1 MKLSD
6 SDLLEL
12 SALCDQLIDG
22 VIEEPGK
29 VRLESMLS
37 ESASARRF
45 YVRMLG
51 QSASLFDYAGEM
63 QADAP
68 EARGVKRRRSDLKRW
83 GGVLAGLAAA
93 AGVALLF
100 WWSQSVIREVPSG
113 QKSAE
118 LEGGDEGVGRISGLG
133 DCQWAGGGREL
144 GSELRQGERIEL
156 KKGTAEITFDCG
168 AVVTIEGPTVMEM
181 SSAWEAVVVRGTL
194 RAVVP
199 REAVGFRVG
208 NASVEVVDL
217 GTEFSLVAEVD
228 GGAEVFVHQ
237 GSVEATPKDGAGNDL
252 SSIILKEH
260 EGRRFEA
267 RGILEVT
274 DTAAKLARL
283 KQSPTLERVSRPTHW
298 VRWSFDEPGGVAFAE
313 TGKQGSEMFSA
324 QIEPPGEA
332 LSAGT
337 RTEGRWN
344 RALLLDGKTFA
355 QAPFP
360 RVTKFTQRT
369 VAFWIQIPVE
379 TSTANGG
386 TILAWPLGG
395 NGRGIEVGWNR
406 DPLEGTVG
414 ALKTGNGRHSLIGN
428 TPIRDGQWHHLA
440 VVFSVKQKATGNL
453 QMRQYVDGRLDGVSL
468 RRNFKR
474 ARGENLGLQAKV
486 GGGDE
491 MLWIGANIPS
501 QRKGESFRGAIDE
514 LLMVDRVLTPE
525 EIRQL
530 ITSNHIGAID
540 GKTP

>member
-1 MKLSD
+1 M
-6 SDLLEL
+6 
-12 SALCDQLIDG
+12 
-22 VIEEPGK
+22 
-29 VRLESMLS
+29 
-37 ESASARRF
+37 
-45 YVRMLG
+45 
-51 QSASLFDYAGEM
+51 
-63 QADAP
+63 
-68 EARGVKRRRSDLKRW
+68 
-83 GGVLAGLAAA
+83 
-93 AGVALLF
+93 
-100 WWSQSVIREVPSG
+100 
-113 QKSAE
+113 
-118 LEGGDEGVGRISGLG
+118 
-133 DCQWAGGGREL
+133 
-144 GSELRQGERIEL
+144 
-156 KKGTAEITFDCG
+156 
-168 AVVTIEGPTVMEM
+168 
-181 SSAWEAVVVRGTL
+181 
-194 RAVVP
+194 
-199 REAVGFRVG
+199 
-208 NASVEVVDL
+208 
-217 GTEFSLVAEVD
+217 
-228 GGAEVFVHQ
+228 HQ

-379 TSTANGG
+379 TSAANGG

-453 QMRQYVDGRLDGVSL
+453 QMRQYVDGRLDGLSL
-468 RRNFKR
+468 RRKFNR
-474 ARGENLGLQAKV
+474 GRGESLGIPAKV
-486 GGGDE
+486 GVGE
-491 MLWIGANIPS
+491 ETLWIGATIPS